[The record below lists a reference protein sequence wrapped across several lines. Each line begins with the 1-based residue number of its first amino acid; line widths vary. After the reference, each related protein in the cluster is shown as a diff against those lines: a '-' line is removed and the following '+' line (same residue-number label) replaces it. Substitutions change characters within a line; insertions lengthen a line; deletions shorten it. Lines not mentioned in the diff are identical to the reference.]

1 MSSYSRAWA
10 RVHGHCRAH
19 ARGRCVSAAGL
30 IWASLMIGGVLVWQP
45 APFAFSSA
53 ADEAKYSIAADSVS
67 LQDDDH
73 GTAMFGASRLKP
85 GSSGEKCI
93 VVSSPTKLVSTVKL
107 YATGYRTTNGL
118 GDHINLVIDEG
129 TGGSFGSPG
138 SNSCEG
144 FSFHGNDFRGTL
156 SAFAAAKKDF
166 ASGVGGWAPQGSVS
180 RTYRFT
186 FNLDL
191 EAPNSAQSGTASAGL
206 TWEQQ
211 AW

>member
-1 MSSYSRAWA
+1 
-10 RVHGHCRAH
+10 
-19 ARGRCVSAAGL
+19 
-30 IWASLMIGGVLVWQP
+30 MIGGVLVWQP

-53 ADEAKYSIAADSVS
+53 ADEAKYSIAADQVS
-67 LQDDDH
+67 LQDDDRE
-73 GTAMFGASRLKP
+73 TAMFGASRLKP

-93 VVSSPTKLVSTVKL
+93 VVSSPTKLASTVKL

-129 TGGSFGSPG
+129 TGGSFGG
-138 SNSCEG
+138 SGASSCEG

-156 SAFAAAKKDF
+156 SAFAKAKKDF
-166 ASGVGGWAPQGSVS
+166 ASGVSGWGPQGSAS
-180 RTYRFT
+180 RTYRFA

-191 EAPNSAQSGTASAGL
+191 ETPNSAQSGTASAGL